1 MALPQELR
9 LSLRGRL
16 KALYQPASWRKF
28 SHNKL
33 SSAGSGGQFCHKD
46 FGLLCRL
53 LPPFALFLPS
63 VQAIIVAVN
72 EDGARRVAG
81 IDGEGV
87 AETASGA
94 P

>member
-1 MALPQELR
+1 MAETYRREVPQ
-9 LSLRGRL
+9 GT
-16 KALYQPASWRKF
+16 
-28 SHNKL
+28 KL
-33 SSAGSGGQFCHKD
+33 TA
-46 FGLLCRL
+46 
-53 LPPFALFLPS
+53 

-72 EDGARRVAG
+72 EDGTRRVAG

>member
-1 MALPQELR
+1 MAETYRREVPQ
-9 LSLRGRL
+9 GT
-16 KALYQPASWRKF
+16 
-28 SHNKL
+28 KL
-33 SSAGSGGQFCHKD
+33 TA
-46 FGLLCRL
+46 
-53 LPPFALFLPS
+53 
-63 VQAIIVAVN
+63 VQAIILVVN